1 MKILK
6 KVSVLGTG
14 YRIIEDNCNN
24 DPLLLN
30 SFGYTDYTSKKIV
43 ITDFQNEEIE
53 IEDVAKYRK
62 QVIRHELIHAFLCE
76 SGLHENCEWH
86 NEEMV
91 DWLAMQAPKLQ
102 KIFKETEYI

>member
-14 YRIIEDNCNN
+14 YRIIEDNFNN
-24 DPLLLN
+24 DPLLKN

-43 ITDFQNEEIE
+43 ITDFRNEEIE

-62 QVIRHELIHAFLCE
+62 QVIRHELIHAFLYE

>member
-6 KVSVLGTG
+6 EVSVLGTE
-14 YRIIEDNCNN
+14 YRIIESNCDD
-24 DPLLLN
+24 DPLLKN
-30 SFGYTDYTSKKIV
+30 NFGV
-43 ITDFQNEEIE
+43 ITDFRYEEIE
-53 IEDVAKYRK
+53 IEDVAKYRE

-76 SGLHENCEWH
+76 SGLHENCKWH

-91 DWLAMQAPKLQ
+91 DWLAIQAPKLQ

>member
-1 MKILK
+1 MIHYYKTVLDILITLEEYPGAWFSCP
-6 KVSVLGTG
+6 VDFEEVRERLG
-14 YRIIEDNCNN
+14 
-24 DPLLLN
+24 
-30 SFGYTDYTSKKIV
+30 V
-43 ITDFQNEEIE
+43 QNEEEIE

>member
-24 DPLLLN
+24 DPLLQN

-91 DWLAMQAPKLQ
+91 SNASAQTSKN
-102 KIFKETEYI
+102 I

>member
-14 YRIIEDNCNN
+14 YRIIEDNFNN
-24 DPLLLN
+24 DPLLKN

-43 ITDFQNEEIE
+43 ITDFRNEEIE

-62 QVIRHELIHAFLCE
+62 QVIRHELIHVFYVNRDFMKIV
-76 SGLHENCEWH
+76 SGTMKKW
-86 NEEMV
+86 
-91 DWLAMQAPKLQ
+91 
-102 KIFKETEYI
+102 

>member
-14 YRIIEDNCNN
+14 YRIIEDNFNN
-24 DPLLLN
+24 DPLLKN

-76 SGLHENCEWH
+76 FGTS
-86 NEEMV
+86 
-91 DWLAMQAPKLQ
+91 
-102 KIFKETEYI
+102 

>member
-24 DPLLLN
+24 DPLLQN

-76 SGLHENCEWH
+76 LGLHENCEWH

>member
-24 DPLLLN
+24 DPLLKN

-43 ITDFQNEEIE
+43 ITDFRNEEIE

-76 SGLHENCEWH
+76 SGLHEKCEWH

>member
-24 DPLLLN
+24 DPLLQN

-53 IEDVAKYRK
+53 IEDVDRK
-62 QVIRHELIHAFLCE
+62 STRLNSSH
-76 SGLHENCEWH
+76 
-86 NEEMV
+86 
-91 DWLAMQAPKLQ
+91 P
-102 KIFKETEYI
+102 

>member
-14 YRIIEDNCNN
+14 YRIIEDNFNN
-24 DPLLLN
+24 DPLLKN

-43 ITDFQNEEIE
+43 ITDFRNEEIE

-91 DWLAMQAPKLQ
+91 DWFAIQAPK
-102 KIFKETEYI
+102 IFKTFQEVGCL

>member
-6 KVSVLGTG
+6 KVSVLGTE

-24 DPLLLN
+24 DPLLQN

-43 ITDFQNEEIE
+43 ITDFQKEEIE
-53 IEDVAKYRK
+53 I
-62 QVIRHELIHAFLCE
+62 E

-102 KIFKETEYI
+102 KIFKET

>member
-24 DPLLLN
+24 DPLLQN

-62 QVIRHELIHAFLCE
+62 QVIRHELIHAFYVNRDFMKIV
-76 SGLHENCEWH
+76 SGT
-86 NEEMV
+86 MKK
-91 DWLAMQAPKLQ
+91 WL
-102 KIFKETEYI
+102 IG